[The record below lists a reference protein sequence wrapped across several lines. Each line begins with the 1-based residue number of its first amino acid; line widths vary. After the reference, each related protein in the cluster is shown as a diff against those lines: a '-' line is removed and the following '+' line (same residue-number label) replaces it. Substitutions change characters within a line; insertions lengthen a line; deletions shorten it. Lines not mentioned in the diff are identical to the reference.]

1 VYSFY
6 KLRLLRIASC
16 TVPACNAARIC
27 CPACHPVRSPARTPG
42 EELLNFA
49 ATKCYKKDGPEF
61 AFCER
66 GQRFCIWY
74 ILVLTWYWP
83 GNAGRCW
90 SIFRKD
96 VNSWLRAAGPS
107 DVSEVLGQ
115 APVLVTACHRKSDSQ
130 SLQSLQ
136 SHPWKIKIKM
146 SFSVRGSL
154 QKCRRWSSSKTPT
167 CQLFVTLTSW
177 PNCLGAQLRGVRK
190 GCMAVLSI
198 HFNLNTKLYQT
209 IKNPYIQALQLL

>member
-1 VYSFY
+1 MYSFY

-16 TVPACNAARIC
+16 TVPASNVARIC

-49 ATKCYKKDGPEF
+49 ATKCYNMLQKHGPEF

-96 VNSWLRAAGPS
+96 FVNSWLRAAGPS

-115 APVLVTACHRKSDSQ
+115 ALLVTATTNLIH
-130 SLQSLQ
+130 
-136 SHPWKIKIKM
+136 SHCSHCSIILEKKIKKVVFCQGIPSKM
-146 SFSVRGSL
+146 SKVIIIENAYLPAIRDTDILTELSGSTAA
-154 QKCRRWSSSKTPT
+154 R
-167 CQLFVTLTSW
+167 CQEGMHGST
-177 PNCLGAQLRGVRK
+177 
-190 GCMAVLSI
+190 
-198 HFNLNTKLYQT
+198 LNTF
-209 IKNPYIQALQLL
+209 